1 MVPSAPPPHRMTS
14 MIRSFA
20 LALAFVAVPAFAVEP
35 KVETCE
41 VTFAADAKDGGVPEF
56 FRMEART
63 FACAMKP
70 KYSLPNAEV
79 DVYTLSFPTAV
90 KTANAANNTVYA
102 EYYKPRSA
110 GKHPAVIV
118 LDILDG
124 AQVVARSQALWLAQH
139 DIAALVVV
147 MAHYGPR
154 REPGSKERLLSTD
167 IEKSVAN
174 VRQTVLD
181 CRLALAWL
189 EARSEVDAKNLGVL
203 GTSLGSFVGG
213 IFGGVEPKIR
223 SVNLLLG
230 GGALVESFSEHPV
243 AVMLAPVLRLAG
255 VTPEKLKK
263 LIDPIDPIT
272 YAGGLKAKRLLLIA
286 AKNDDVV
293 PPNAMKRL
301 WEAVGKPEMIWVE
314 ATHVGSA
321 LYTFQMMRAVIKN
334 AKGE

>member
-1 MVPSAPPPHRMTS
+1 MTRLSA
-14 MIRSFA
+14 IAFL
-20 LALAFVAVPAFAVEP
+20 LAATLPISAAELQIE
-35 KVETCE
+35 KGE
-41 VTFAADAKDGGVPEF
+41 VKFAADTKDGGVPEF
-56 FRMEART
+56 FRMDART
-63 FACAMKP
+63 FAYELKP
-70 KYSLPNAEV
+70 KYSLPNAGV
-79 DVYTLSFPTAV
+79 DVSTLTFPSAV
-90 KTANAANNTVYA
+90 KSPIASNNTVYA

-110 GKHPAVIV
+110 GKHPTVIV

-189 EARSEVDAKNLGVL
+189 ETRPECDAKNFGVL

-213 IFGGVEPKIR
+213 IFGGAEPKVR

-230 GGALVESFSEHPV
+230 GGALVESFSEHPI
-243 AVMLAPVLRLAG
+243 AVVLAPIFRLAG

-272 YAGGLKAKRLLLIA
+272 YADGLKGKRLLLIA

-293 PPNAMKRL
+293 PPSAMKRL
-301 WEAVGKPEMIWVE
+301 WEAVGKPEAMIWVE